1 MHPIKAVNIVE
12 WTELKPK
19 VLEQVKPT
27 EEEELNVQ
35 AAAERL
41 RKDLNGLLEAEGIE
55 AKAELHGS
63 VAHGTWV
70 RGDEDLDLFI
80 VLSPRYSRED
90 LHMVLDALK
99 RHLDG
104 DYVEAY
110 AEHPYLRASI
120 EGFNVDLVPCFRL
133 EKGDKI
139 RSSTDRTPLHSE
151 YLAEVLTDELRD
163 EVRILKR
170 FTGTIGVYGAEI
182 RVQGFSG
189 YLCELLVM
197 KYGSFEGL
205 VAVAAGWKRK
215 EVVCIDSSLDED
227 ELRKRFD
234 DPLILMDP
242 TDVSRNVATALSPD
256 SYWNFVAACRGF
268 TGNPDVKYFVH
279 EQEASSETVL
289 NLLKSQCSDLVFL
302 VIDEHRA
309 EVPDTLWGQLHKSEQ
324 ALRQTLEASGFNVFR
339 SNTWSDEKHRHIL
352 VFQLESST
360 IPGVMKHVGPPVSM
374 VRNTEGFFETHLG
387 AEGTESGPWIEGD
400 RWVVLLRRRHTEAKE
415 LLEERLEDGGRGVG
429 VSKNLAV
436 RILQHHRILLNDE
449 IGDYLV
455 DGFEQH
461 LFRLLIGR
469 PHWVE

>member
-1 MHPIKAVNIVE
+1 ME

-19 VLEQVKPT
+19 ILEQVKPN
-27 EEEELNVQ
+27 EEEKQKVQ

-41 RKDLNGLLEAEGIE
+41 QKDINGLLEAEGIE
-55 AKAELHGS
+55 AEAELHGS

-70 RGDEDLDLFI
+70 RGGEDLDLFI
-80 VLSPRYSRED
+80 VLSPKYSRGD
-90 LHMVLDALK
+90 LHRVLDALK

-133 EKGDKI
+133 EKGEKI

-151 YLAEVLTDELRD
+151 YLDEVLNDELRD

-170 FTGTIGVYGAEI
+170 FTETIGVYGAEI

-189 YLCELLVM
+189 YLCELLVV
-197 KYGSFEGL
+197 KHGSFEGL
-205 VAVAAGWKRK
+205 LTAAADWKRK
-215 EVVCIDSSLDED
+215 EVISLDSNLDED

-234 DPLILMDP
+234 DPLIIMDP
-242 TDVSRNVATALSPD
+242 TDESRNVASALSPD
-256 SYWNFVAACRGF
+256 SYWTFVAACRGF
-268 TGNPDVKYFVH
+268 TENPDIKYFVH

-289 NLLKSQCSDLVFL
+289 NLLKSQCSDFVFL
-302 VIDEHRA
+302 VINEHKA
-309 EVPDTLWGQLHKSEQ
+309 EVPDTLWGQLHKSGQ
-324 ALRQTLEASGFNVFR
+324 ALRQTLEAGGFNVFR
-339 SNTWSDEKHRHIL
+339 SSAWSDETHRHIL

-360 IPGVMKHVGPPVSM
+360 IPSVMKHVGPPVSM
-374 VRNTEGFFETHLG
+374 VRNTESFFETHLG
-387 AEGTESGPWIEGD
+387 AEGTESGPWIEDD
-400 RWVVLLRRRHTEAKE
+400 RWVVLLRRQHTEAKL
-415 LLEERLEDGGRGVG
+415 LLEERLEDGGRSVG

-436 RILQHHRILLNDE
+436 RILQHHRILVNEE
-449 IGDYLV
+449 IGNYLV

-461 LFRLLIGR
+461 LYRLLIGR